1 MKIIECV
8 PNFSEG
14 RDTALIKEITDA
26 MESVSGITLLDV
38 DPGADT
44 NRTVVTIVGD
54 PESVIEA
61 AFLGIKKA
69 LELIDMQNHSGAHA
83 RMGATDVCPF
93 VPISETSMYDCVIY
107 SKQLAKRVGE
117 ELNIPVFL
125 YEFSAANNDR
135 MNLAIIRSGEFEGMA
150 DKLQMP
156 QWKPDYGP
164 AKPHATAGVAAIGAR
179 NFLIAYNLNLNTK
192 DKKIAT
198 DYALYIR

>member
-44 NRTVVTIVGD
+44 NRTVVTIVGS

-69 LELIDMQNHSGAHA
+69 LELIDMRNHSGAHA

-93 VPISETSMYDCVIY
+93 VPISDTSMDDCVEY
-107 SKQLAKRVGE
+107 SKQLAKRVGD

-125 YEFSAANNDR
+125 Y
-135 MNLAIIRSGEFEGMA
+135 
-150 DKLQMP
+150 
-156 QWKPDYGP
+156 
-164 AKPHATAGVAAIGAR
+164 
-179 NFLIAYNLNLNTK
+179 
-192 DKKIAT
+192 
-198 DYALYIR
+198 YAHVKTFCEMCYLFYYRQHHEK

>member
-69 LELIDMQNHSGAHA
+69 SELIDMRNHSGAHA

-93 VPISETSMYDCVIY
+93 VPISETSMDDCVNIQNNWQNELEKNLIY
-107 SKQLAKRVGE
+107 LYS
-117 ELNIPVFL
+117 L
-125 YEFSAANNDR
+125 YEFSAAN
-135 MNLAIIRSGEFEGMA
+135 
-150 DKLQMP
+150 
-156 QWKPDYGP
+156 
-164 AKPHATAGVAAIGAR
+164 
-179 NFLIAYNLNLNTK
+179 
-192 DKKIAT
+192 
-198 DYALYIR
+198 

>member
-54 PESVIEA
+54 PDSVIEA

-69 LELIDMQNHSGAHA
+69 LELIDMRNHSGAHA

-93 VPISETSMYDCVIY
+93 VPISETIH
-107 SKQLAKRVGE
+107 G
-117 ELNIPVFL
+117 
-125 YEFSAANNDR
+125 
-135 MNLAIIRSGEFEGMA
+135 
-150 DKLQMP
+150 
-156 QWKPDYGP
+156 
-164 AKPHATAGVAAIGAR
+164 
-179 NFLIAYNLNLNTK
+179 
-192 DKKIAT
+192 
-198 DYALYIR
+198 

>member
-14 RDTALIKEITDA
+14 RDLDLIKEITDT

-54 PESVIEA
+54 PESVIES
-61 AFLGIKKA
+61 AFLGIKRGSK
-69 LELIDMQNHSGAHA
+69 LIDMQKHSGAHA

-93 VPISETSMYDCVIY
+93 VPISGTTMDDCVKY

-117 ELNIPVFL
+117 QLKIPVFL
-125 YEFSAANNDR
+125 Y
-135 MNLAIIRSGEFEGMA
+135 
-150 DKLQMP
+150 
-156 QWKPDYGP
+156 
-164 AKPHATAGVAAIGAR
+164 
-179 NFLIAYNLNLNTK
+179 
-192 DKKIAT
+192 
-198 DYALYIR
+198 

>member
-44 NRTVVTIVGD
+44 NRTVVTIVGS

-69 LELIDMQNHSGAHA
+69 LELIDMRNHSGAHA

-93 VPISETSMYDCVIY
+93 VPISETSMDDCVEY
-107 SKQLAKRVGE
+107 SKQLAKRVGD
-117 ELNIPVFL
+117 ELNIRVFL
-125 YEFSAANNDR
+125 YEF
-135 MNLAIIRSGEFEGMA
+135 
-150 DKLQMP
+150 
-156 QWKPDYGP
+156 
-164 AKPHATAGVAAIGAR
+164 
-179 NFLIAYNLNLNTK
+179 
-192 DKKIAT
+192 
-198 DYALYIR
+198 